1 MNIDKQTV
9 EDIRF
14 LMRQI
19 IDCPAKRRVLEA
31 IQKAENTGTA
41 K

>member
-14 LMRQI
+14 LLRQI
-19 IDCPAKRRVLEA
+19 IDCPAQTPDTRSLAQRRKYQHL
-31 IQKAENTGTA
+31 
-41 K
+41 

>member
-14 LMRQI
+14 ILRQI
-19 IDCPAKRRVLEA
+19 VDCPAKRRILDALRKETSP
-31 IQKAENTGTA
+31 EG
-41 K
+41 

>member
-14 LMRQI
+14 ILRQI
-19 IDCPAKRRVLEA
+19 TDCPAKRRIL
-31 IQKAENTGTA
+31 KALRKGTYEE
-41 K
+41 